1 MKTMTFSMFLL
12 LLLAMPPSQALSLS
26 DVVLPETLDVEG
38 QSLVLNGWGVRK
50 KFFLKLYVG
59 ALYLPQKSS
68 NADSIL
74 NSNTPIGVRLHILSK
89 LVSAKRLEKAIKEG
103 FAKSTGD
110 KTAAIQHEVDQFLA
124 FFHDNVSEDDIFDI
138 VYSPQ
143 LGVRVLMNG
152 RALGVIS
159 GHREAFRKA
168 LFGIWIGHDPVQ
180 EDLKAAMLG
189 QPTS

>member
-1 MKTMTFSMFLL
+1 
-12 LLLAMPPSQALSLS
+12 MPPSQALSLS